1 MRKFS
6 VETFWTSFSLHLSTC
21 CALWINYT
29 LQHFES
35 RLQKSVDSWQRVINV
50 TTVGRPAPP
59 PSLPTWMCVYSLG
72 ILSKRMIRAFLHS
85 PRRKVQPAKKK
96 AKMPARLPKHFSHR
110 MWCRWFKTKYSIWYW
125 IFMNIHTNKR
135 LEMAELH
142 KVEHIFYS
150 PLHAN
155 FQFPPFRELPNRL
168 RFSELAAQCGIF
180 GAALHRFFRV
190 FFNRKWHNDIRADLN
205 SFLQDGPS

>member
-1 MRKFS
+1 
-6 VETFWTSFSLHLSTC
+6 
-21 CALWINYT
+21 
-29 LQHFES
+29 
-35 RLQKSVDSWQRVINV
+35 
-50 TTVGRPAPP
+50 
-59 PSLPTWMCVYSLG
+59 
-72 ILSKRMIRAFLHS
+72 
-85 PRRKVQPAKKK
+85 
-96 AKMPARLPKHFSHR
+96 
-110 MWCRWFKTKYSIWYW
+110 
-125 IFMNIHTNKR
+125 MNIHTNKR

-142 KVEHIFYS
+142 KVEHIFYA